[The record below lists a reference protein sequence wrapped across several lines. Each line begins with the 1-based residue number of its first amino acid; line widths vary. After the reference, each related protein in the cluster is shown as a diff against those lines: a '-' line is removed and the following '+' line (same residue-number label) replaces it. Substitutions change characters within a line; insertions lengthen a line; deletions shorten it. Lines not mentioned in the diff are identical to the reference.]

1 MPRKNGRGFYYDPVE
16 DTPIFKMVIN
26 EVRKIAQREYEE
38 EMLRQY
44 GTKVV
49 LGGVHIYY
57 SIEASVLYRKY
68 GIRYVNNPQKLNHG
82 LFID

>member
-1 MPRKNGRGFYYDPVE
+1 
-16 DTPIFKMVIN
+16 MVIN